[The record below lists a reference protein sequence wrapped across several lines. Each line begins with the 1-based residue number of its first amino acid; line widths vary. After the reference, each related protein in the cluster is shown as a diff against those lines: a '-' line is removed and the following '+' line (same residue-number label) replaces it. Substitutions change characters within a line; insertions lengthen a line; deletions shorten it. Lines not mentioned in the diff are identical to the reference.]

1 MGTQQLSDEQKRVI
15 DDILKETPIENS
27 RTPNLLLYKIGD
39 KKVYST
45 QQPDGTVIYEF
56 FENQDQPG
64 IKFERQNG
72 AYIPTTQSESSGK
85 DTVKKFLESA
95 FGAANAGLIVT
106 ELLKDKDIRNLVMVN
121 QGAPTLLRALGFGDE
136 DAIKNYSN
144 GLTMAMAAKCV
155 RCSKLS

>member
-1 MGTQQLSDEQKRVI
+1 MGTQQLSEAQRNAIKE
-15 DDILKETPIENS
+15 ILKEPYRENVD
-27 RTPNLLLYKIGD
+27 TKIKEYQKDG
-39 KKVYST
+39 KIVYEET
-45 QQPDGTVIYEF
+45 REDGTVIYEF

-64 IKFERQNG
+64 ITFQKNDNG

>member
-15 DDILKETPIENS
+15 NEILSETPIRNVDTNIESYQKNGKS
-27 RTPNLLLYKIGD
+27 VFAKTRE
-39 KKVYST
+39 
-45 QQPDGTVIYEF
+45 DGTVIYEF

-85 DTVKKFLESA
+85 DTVKKFFESA

>member
-1 MGTQQLSDEQKRVI
+1 MGTQQLSDEQKKVI
-15 DDILKETPIENS
+15 NEILSETPIRNVDTNIESYQKNGKS
-27 RTPNLLLYKIGD
+27 VFAETRE
-39 KKVYST
+39 
-45 QQPDGTVIYEF
+45 DGTVIYEF
-56 FENQDQPG
+56 FENEDQPG

-72 AYIPTTQSESSGK
+72 AYIPPTQSESSGK